1 MLSFSWCKPLDPC
14 PDTNMAI
21 GSGFSKAAA
30 VPQARGQGL
39 LGELPTT
46 RSAGSSFQK
55 VHQVLGS
62 MMEREAAKQQQ
73 CHGSVQTHSIG
84 RLHLEHL
91 MEILSPSRA
100 TEVGKIYWRQWQGP
114 KEGNGVTNKES
125 LNVRAHQVVNG
136 EEQNTG
142 NILAEIIVSREWI
155 FPVFFSAR
163 GI

>member
-1 MLSFSWCKPLDPC
+1 MMQILGSLPRY
-14 PDTNMAI
+14 NMAI

-30 VPQARGQGL
+30 VPQARGLGL
-39 LGELPTT
+39 LGELPT

-91 MEILSPSRA
+91 MEILSPSST
-100 TEVGKIYWRQWQGP
+100 TEMGKIY
-114 KEGNGVTNKES
+114 
-125 LNVRAHQVVNG
+125 
-136 EEQNTG
+136 
-142 NILAEIIVSREWI
+142 
-155 FPVFFSAR
+155 
-163 GI
+163 